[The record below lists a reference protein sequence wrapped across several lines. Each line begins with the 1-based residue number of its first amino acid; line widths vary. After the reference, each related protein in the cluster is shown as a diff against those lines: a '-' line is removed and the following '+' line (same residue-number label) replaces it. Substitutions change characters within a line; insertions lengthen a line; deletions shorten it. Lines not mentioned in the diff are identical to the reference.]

1 MSTRVTIT
9 SKDNKIIQNNEFVA
23 TEKFVLEKYNKLKVE
38 IETVDNNIIPK
49 ITNNENKWIKKN
61 IFEDDVDFYKT
72 IKTENLEVNK
82 NANVNILNINTSL
95 VLKNNPKE
103 GLLHSDVNGL
113 TYLDKIINSDIV
125 DKAITSE
132 KLADNLILTGTP
144 TIINTP
150 LISDKSKKIVN
161 SEYVND
167 ILLKS
172 INELKANVVN
182 TLDTLEKL
190 GLAID
195 NDPVFYSKIAKLAGA
210 SFTGNVN
217 FKQYSFE
224 SQIIKFKEI
233 DEPEY
238 IIENNNICNY
248 RALNNVNKITLPIP
262 YQDGQ
267 TIYIQNSSN
276 NPITISSTNL
286 MYHIILTS
294 VDGSSLLMINPKIT
308 LCFVF
313 NLSNAPF
320 WSIIA

>member
-1 MSTRVTIT
+1 
-9 SKDNKIIQNNEFVA
+9 
-23 TEKFVLEKYNKLKVE
+23 
-38 IETVDNNIIPK
+38 
-49 ITNNENKWIKKN
+49 
-61 IFEDDVDFYKT
+61 
-72 IKTENLEVNK
+72 
-82 NANVNILNINTSL
+82 
-95 VLKNNPKE
+95 
-103 GLLHSDVNGL
+103 
-113 TYLDKIINSDIV
+113 
-125 DKAITSE
+125 
-132 KLADNLILTGTP
+132 
-144 TIINTP
+144 
-150 LISDKSKKIVN
+150 
-161 SEYVND
+161 
-167 ILLKS
+167 
-172 INELKANVVN
+172 
-182 TLDTLEKL
+182 LDTLEKL